1 MVRKL
6 VRYFLFQFAY
16 FKEFRCVS
24 KSNNKQLSLVIVFVL
39 HKKKT
44 LQRGIEEENAL
55 FEWLNELLTY
65 NSFYT
70 SVSAH
75 TTLKMSINL
84 TINIKKKKN
93 GSRSMYR
100 KEMFVV
106 TLIAMLMA
114 MTWAM
119 IAEKCYFMKN
129 CTCILMKYF
138 FRYKINNFYFTKIVF
153 RRLNFFLYMSKLLL
167 KHYSLFWL

>member
-1 MVRKL
+1 M
-6 VRYFLFQFAY
+6 
-16 FKEFRCVS
+16 
-24 KSNNKQLSLVIVFVL
+24 
-39 HKKKT
+39 
-44 LQRGIEEENAL
+44 
-55 FEWLNELLTY
+55 TY

-138 FRYKINNFYFTKIVF
+138 FSLQNNNFCFTKIVF

-167 KHYSLFWL
+167 KHYSLFWLQFQVFQVSFWYILWNWYGLSGDKPFMKMPFVYILSTASPKYTSKL